1 MFLGNKKCRIYA
13 ACGVSQTPIY
23 GKMRGTDVIIETLR
37 LRKNVTVQ
45 YLHSYES
52 KSIENRLRR
61 WDFDLYVSGFWHF
74 HAKTPR
80 GIVDF

>member
-1 MFLGNKKCRIYA
+1 MINVIVGKGLFLI
-13 ACGVSQTPIY
+13 IY

-74 HAKTPR
+74 HAKTSR
-80 GIVDF
+80 GIVDC

>member
-1 MFLGNKKCRIYA
+1 MINVIVGKGLFFI
-13 ACGVSQTPIY
+13 IY
-23 GKMRGTDVIIETLR
+23 GKMRGTDVIIDIIETLR

-61 WDFDLYVSGFWHF
+61 WDFDLYVSG
-74 HAKTPR
+74 
-80 GIVDF
+80 

>member
-1 MFLGNKKCRIYA
+1 MINVIAGKGLFLI
-13 ACGVSQTPIY
+13 IY

-52 KSIENRLRR
+52 KSIENRLWR
-61 WDFDLYVSGFWHF
+61 WDFDLYVSG
-74 HAKTPR
+74 
-80 GIVDF
+80 